1 MKIPMRRAPLHK
13 PIYLDHQA
21 TTPLDPRVLD
31 AMLPFLGPRFGNAAS
46 RSHQFGWEAE
56 QSVEFA
62 RKRVA
67 ALAGAL
73 PREIVFTSGATES
86 NNLAIKGAMEAYR
99 PRGNHVVTMATEHR
113 AVLDPVRHLER
124 LGSSVTVLPP
134 QPDGLLDLRLLRDA
148 IRPETV
154 LVSVMYANN
163 EIGVIQPVREIGAL
177 CHEKGVLFHC
187 DAAQAFGKMPI
198 DVNASQI
205 DLLSVSAHKMY
216 GPKGVGALYVRR
228 RSPRVELAAQMD
240 GGGHEGG
247 LRSGTL
253 NVPGIVGF
261 GEACAISAREMAQE
275 SAHVQDLRGLLL
287 FQLQTGLEGVEING
301 SLEQRLPGNL
311 NLSFA
316 GVNAETLLMSL
327 PDVALSTGSAC
338 SSAVAEP
345 SHVLRA
351 IGAGEDLAKSS
362 VRFGLGRFNTAEEID
377 SVARRVIE
385 SVNRLRGLSSFTA
398 L

>member
-1 MKIPMRRAPLHK
+1 MRRAAHDN

-56 QSVEFA
+56 QAVEFA

-86 NNLAIKGAMEAYR
+86 DNLAIKGAMEAYR
-99 PRGNHVVTMATEHR
+99 SRGNHVVTMATEHR

-124 LGSSVTVLPP
+124 LGVSVTVLPA
-134 QPDGLLDLRLLRDA
+134 QADGLLDLRLLGDA

-163 EIGVIQPVREIGAL
+163 EIGAIQPVREIGAL
-177 CHEKGVLFHC
+177 CREKGALFHC
-187 DAAQAFGKMPI
+187 DAAQAFGKTPI
-198 DVNASQI
+198 DINASHI
-205 DLLSVSAHKMY
+205 DLMSVSAHKMY

-228 RSPRVELAAQMD
+228 RSPRVELAPQME

-261 GEACAISAREMAQE
+261 GEACAICAREMAQE
-275 SAHVQDLRGLLL
+275 SARLQDLRGLLL
-287 FQLQTGLEGVEING
+287 FQLQSGLEGVEING
-301 SLEQRLPGNL
+301 SLEHRLPGNL

-345 SHVLRA
+345 SHVLRS
-351 IGAGEDLAKSS
+351 IGVSEDLARSS
-362 VRFGLGRFNTAEEID
+362 VRFGLGRFNTEEEID

-385 SVNRLRGLSSFTA
+385 SVTRLRRLSSSTA